1 METLEHLYAHAIDEH
16 ELIHASNPYGCNQ
29 YGHRGGHQG
38 GSKEQENNSNTE
50 NKKEQTQNTQTITTR
65 AENAI
70 ADYDA
75 FENEWDSDFGKRLRK
90 TKYGP
95 KMREDSGVAYEFKER
110 IRRRLNEAKNKTSL
124 TPEEENSLNKAIE
137 DLEKL
142 TKSMRQRKKRV
153 DSETLQA
160 SAATL
165 ENEYQNLFQKQESI
179 AAANPY
185 GCNQYGHRKGHQ
197 GGESE
202 NPDKTTKAGLSSTDA
217 ESLTGDIFEIALEEG
232 GFEKLYDTPKEKLKE
247 TIRKE
252 LMKSGS
258 ADMMGNTDTGD
269 SGETAKYKWWRKNQK
284 KIVDQL

>member
-1 METLEHLYAHAIDEH
+1 MNKTLEDMYTGLLQEH
-16 ELIHASNPYGCNQ
+16 DTIQASNPWGCNQ

-38 GSKEQENNSNTE
+38 GSKEQENNSHPE
-50 NKKEQTQNTQTITTR
+50 NKKEQTQHTQTITTR

-90 TKYGP
+90 TTYGP

-165 ENEYQNLFQKQESI
+165 ENEYQDIFQKQESI

-185 GCNQYGHRKGHQ
+185 GCNQYSHRKGHQ
-197 GGESE
+197 GG
-202 NPDKTTKAGLSSTDA
+202 SS
-217 ESLTGDIFEIALEEG
+217 S
-232 GFEKLYDTPKEKLKE
+232 
-247 TIRKE
+247 
-252 LMKSGS
+252 SGS
-258 ADMMGNTDTGD
+258 GSSSSGGN
-269 SGETAKYKWWRKNQK
+269 GEQQEKQEASEKKNCGRGG
-284 KIVDQL
+284 